1 MDKDATR
8 LKTRGTTHH
17 SETHQ
22 PGQRFRA
29 RAGSSTS
36 LQGVPQTELM
46 DPQQY
51 GESILNSLTAHVAV
65 IDQQGNTV
73 VVNEAWQRFAQESCN
88 ECADK
93 VCIGSNY
100 LTVWQHAI
108 PESETESDP
117 AVQAA
122 LSGIQS
128 VLSGAE
134 NYFELEYP
142 CSSPTQERW
151 FSMVVTPLKNN
162 EGGAIVVNTD
172 ISDRKR
178 AELALQESEQQFQ
191 NLADNAPVLIWM
203 SDHNHRSTY
212 FNKQWLAFTG
222 RDLNEEVGNGW
233 TEGMH
238 PDDREQCLAI
248 CQDAFD
254 RRASFTMEYRHQR
267 HDGEYRWLLDT
278 GTPCFA
284 TDGAFT
290 GYIGS
295 CIDIT
300 ARKQAELEA
309 RQLRDELAHI
319 NRLATMGEL
328 AASLAHEL
336 NQPLTAILNNA
347 QAAQRFL
354 AQDDPDLEELRATV
368 TDIADDDRRA
378 GAVIRRLRTL
388 LNKSSFKQ
396 SRQDISTVI
405 HEVATLLHSDANAKN
420 IILTLQLDED
430 LPSVIGDQVQLQQ
443 VLLNL
448 VVNGFDAMQQVEGAR
463 ELVLKATHDS
473 RETITVSIADSGVG
487 LDQEAMKHMFDAFFT
502 TKAEGMG
509 MGLSISRSIIEAHGG
524 KLWATPNS
532 KRGMTVHF
540 RLPVTEAKGL

>member
-1 MDKDATR
+1 
-8 LKTRGTTHH
+8 
-17 SETHQ
+17 
-22 PGQRFRA
+22 
-29 RAGSSTS
+29 
-36 LQGVPQTELM
+36 
-46 DPQQY
+46 
-51 GESILNSLTAHVAV
+51 
-65 IDQQGNTV
+65 
-73 VVNEAWQRFAQESCN
+73 
-88 ECADK
+88 
-93 VCIGSNY
+93 
-100 LTVWQHAI
+100 
-108 PESETESDP
+108 
-117 AVQAA
+117 
-122 LSGIQS
+122 
-128 VLSGAE
+128 
-134 NYFELEYP
+134 
-142 CSSPTQERW
+142 
-151 FSMVVTPLKNN
+151 
-162 EGGAIVVNTD
+162 
-172 ISDRKR
+172 
-178 AELALQESEQQFQ
+178 
-191 NLADNAPVLIWM
+191 
-203 SDHNHRSTY
+203 
-212 FNKQWLAFTG
+212 
-222 RDLNEEVGNGW
+222 
-233 TEGMH
+233 
-238 PDDREQCLAI
+238 
-248 CQDAFD
+248 
-254 RRASFTMEYRHQR
+254 MEYRHQR

-300 ARKQAELEA
+300 VRKQAELEA

-328 AASLAHEL
+328 ATSLAHEL

-378 GAVIRRLRTL
+378 RAIIQRLRAL
-388 LNKSSFKQ
+388 LNKGSFKQ

-405 HEVATLLHSDANAKN
+405 HEVATLVHSDANAKN
-420 IILTLQLDED
+420 IVLTLQLDDD
-430 LPSVIGDQVQLQQ
+430 LPSVMGDQVQLQQ

-448 VVNGFDAMQQVEGAR
+448 IMNGFDAMQQMEGAR

-473 RETITVSIADSGVG
+473 RETITVSVADSGVG
-487 LDQEAMKHMFDAFFT
+487 LDPEAMKHMFDAFFT

-509 MGLSISRSIIEAHGG
+509 MGLSISRSIIESHDG

>member
-1 MDKDATR
+1 MDKDAAR
-8 LKTRGTTHH
+8 LKTRGTTPH

-22 PGQRFRA
+22 LVKRFRA
-29 RAGSSTS
+29 RTGASTS
-36 LQGVPQTELM
+36 LRGALQTELM
-46 DPQQY
+46 DPQQL
-51 GESILNSLTAHVAV
+51 GESILNSLTAHFAV
-65 IDQQGNTV
+65 IDKQGNIV
-73 VVNEAWQRFAQESCN
+73 AVNDAWQRFAQESCR
-88 ECADK
+88 ECADT

-100 LTVWQHAI
+100 LTIWQHAI
-108 PESETESDP
+108 TESEP
-117 AVQAA
+117 ATQAA
-122 LSGIQS
+122 LAGIQS

-151 FSMVVTPLKNN
+151 FSMTVTPLKNN
-162 EGGAIVVNTD
+162 EGGAIVSHTD

-178 AELALQESEQQFQ
+178 AELALRKSEQRFQ

-203 SDHNHRSTY
+203 SDQNHRGIY
-212 FNKQWLAFTG
+212 FNKQWLEFTG
-222 RDLNEEVGNGW
+222 RSFSEEAGNGW
-233 TEGMH
+233 SERMH
-238 PDDREQCLAI
+238 PDDRERCLAI
-248 CQDAFD
+248 CKDAFN

-284 TDGAFT
+284 ADGAFT

-300 ARKQAELEA
+300 DRIQAEREA
-309 RQLRDELAHI
+309 HQLHDELAHV
-319 NRLATMGEL
+319 NRLATVGEL

-368 TDIADDDRRA
+368 TDIAEDDRRA
-378 GAVIRRLRTL
+378 GTVIQRLRAL
-388 LNKSSFKQ
+388 LNKDTFEQ
-396 SRQDISTVI
+396 SQQDISAVI
-405 HEVATLLHSDANAKN
+405 HEVATLLYSDAIAKN
-420 IILTLQLDED
+420 IILKLQLDDD
-430 LPSVIGDQVQLQQ
+430 LPSVMGDQVQLQQ

-448 VVNGFDAMQQVEGAR
+448 IANGFDAMQQVEGAK
-463 ELVLKATHDS
+463 ELVLKATRDS
-473 RETITVSIADSGVG
+473 GATITVSVADSGVG
-487 LDQEAMKHMFDAFFT
+487 IDPEAMQQMFDAFFT
-502 TKAEGMG
+502 TKPEGMG

-524 KLWATPNS
+524 ELWATPND
-532 KRGMTVHF
+532 GQGTTVHF

>member
-17 SETHQ
+17 SENHQ

-36 LQGVPQTELM
+36 LQGTLQTELM
-46 DPQQY
+46 DSQQF
-51 GESILNSLTAHVAV
+51 GESILNSLTAHIAV
-65 IDQQGNTV
+65 IDQQGNIII
-73 VVNEAWQRFAQESCN
+73 VNDAWQRFAQESCN

-203 SDHNHRSTY
+203 SDHNHRGIY
-212 FNKQWLAFTG
+212 FNEQWLAFTG

-238 PDDREQCLAI
+238 PDDREQCLAV

-284 TDGAFT
+284 KDGAFT

-368 TDIADDDRRA
+368 TDIANDDRRA
-378 GAVIRRLRTL
+378 GAVIRRLRAL
-388 LNKSSFKQ
+388 LNKGNIKQ
-396 SRQDISTVI
+396 SRQDISTII

-420 IILTLQLDED
+420 IILTLQLDDD

-448 VVNGFDAMQQVEGAR
+448 VVNGFDAMQQVEGAK

-473 RETITVSIADSGVG
+473 RETITVSVADSGVG